1 MLQNGVIQT
10 ALLGFKYMG
19 RDLGGSGGVIVN
31 TSSVAS
37 ICGFSFSPVYNAT
50 KAAVNMLTKTLGVN
64 IQDVLILQR
73 AFTVFLRALLKKID
87 I

>member
-37 ICGFSFSPVYNAT
+37 IGGGFSVIPVYNAT
-50 KAAVNMLTKTLGVN
+50 KAAINMLTMTLGVS
-64 IQDVLILQR
+64 IFIP
-73 AFTVFLRALLKKID
+73 
-87 I
+87 